1 MATLSRSFE
10 QEAHGII
17 LFDGVC
23 NLCNGAVN
31 FVIDRDPAGF
41 FKFAPLQSNTGR
53 ALLEQHALPT
63 ETLDSIVLIEGGRV
77 YHRSGAALRIARR
90 LRGGW
95 PLLYSFI
102 IVPRFIRDR
111 VYDFIAAHRYR
122 WFGKED
128 ACRVPTPALRARFL
142 PTD

>member
-77 YHRSGAALRIARR
+77 YQRSGAALRIARR